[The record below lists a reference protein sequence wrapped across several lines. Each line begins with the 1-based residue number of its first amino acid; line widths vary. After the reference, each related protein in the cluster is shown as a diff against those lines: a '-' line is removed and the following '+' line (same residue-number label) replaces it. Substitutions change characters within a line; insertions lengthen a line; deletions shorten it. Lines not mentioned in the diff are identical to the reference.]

1 LFSRGK
7 TMQIKFIDNDATLM
21 GNEIAAALSGSD
33 YKNFRAAVAFIRQ
46 PGLNTIYPSLL
57 QFTQNGGDVLIV
69 AGIDNGITSYQSL
82 SNLLALARLH
92 IHHVSDTGE
101 TFHPKVYIF
110 GKTEHSVDKI
120 IVGSSNLTVGGFY
133 RNVEVNVEIDFDG
146 IGNPN
151 TVSDFRKELDKFW
164 NGLIRNKNTI
174 LADSRFLSE
183 LAEDGRLSDENQLS
197 SFGKIANSLMQSPKK
212 TSRFG
217 NSTKSTSVPTNKN
230 LLATGKIPMGMK
242 KFAMT
247 LSHFDTSPQSQ
258 DPVILIPLRALNDNP
273 GFWNFP
279 ASYGVSGK
287 HYLEYYTNAKVCNG
301 GKNIVPVR
309 IYAYSGK
316 REFRLQCENIKRN
329 GSKGDIMEIEKVA
342 TAHRRAMGAANW
354 YEYKITL
361 HKRGQPAFNSVGG
374 KLSHILQS
382 GKKYGYY
389 K

>member
-1 LFSRGK
+1 
-7 TMQIKFIDNDATLM
+7 MQIKFIDNDAAHM
-21 GNEIAAALSGSD
+21 GSEITAALSSGN

-82 SNLLALARLH
+82 SNLLALATKLR
-92 IHHVSDTGE
+92 IHHVSDVGE

-110 GKTEHSVDKI
+110 GKTERTVDKI

-133 RNVEVNVEIDFDG
+133 RNVEANVEINFDG
-146 IGNPN
+146 IGNPS
-151 TVSDFRKELDKFW
+151 TVSNFRKELDKFW

-174 LADSRFLSE
+174 LADSQFLNK
-183 LAEDGRLSDENQLS
+183 LAEEGHLSDENQFS
-197 SFGKIANSLMQSPKK
+197 SFRKISNSLMRSPPKS
-212 TSRFG
+212 SRFG
-217 NSTKSTSVPTNKN
+217 SSTKSTSVPKN
-230 LLATGKIPMGMK
+230 RNLPATGKIPMGMK

-329 GSKGDIMEIEKVA
+329 GSKGDIMEIEKV
-342 TAHRRAMGAANW
+342 TAARRRAMGVANW

-361 HKRGQPAFNSVGG
+361 HKKGQSTFNSTG
-374 KLSHILQS
+374 LSHTLPS